1 MGTLARRTISLIM
14 SVMMVLSCFAGMAFS
29 VGADDVSD
37 MKKTISSMSVGDTFT
52 YGSYPQTD
60 VTSELGSEL
69 TAAAPPTGEWTSYNY
84 YYDGEQSDYMKYYDL
99 SYNGSRYRGVY
110 FTKYRPYYWDST
122 LSAYQSE
129 NGYDTNNIYW
139 FRYDPLTWRI
149 LDPSTGYV
157 ICEDIIDSQAFNNEY
172 YTNGTE
178 DAYGN
183 TAYYNDKTYTHYANN
198 WEYSTIRTWLNE
210 SFFVTAFS
218 ASERSQIPCTKLTTP
233 AYSALWSD
241 YDVGE
246 TGDYVFLPSYQDMLN
261 SSYGFSSDDDYDD
274 MNRRAHSSDYA
285 KSQGVYVSTS
295 YTDKYDKHTSYYRLR
310 SAGSYSDFTT
320 GVHYHGYVN
329 YYWNTYDTDDGIR
342 PALCF
347 NPSSTA
353 PTHVHTEVTIE
364 GKAATCTEKGL
375 TEGVKCSVCGKILKA
390 QEEIPASGHKFKDGK
405 CTVCG
410 AKDPNYK
417 PTEKPTVKPT
427 EKPTVKPTEKT
438 TVPSTTKKPTEKPT
452 EKPAEAPT
460 VKPTE
465 PSTEK
470 PTEAP
475 TAKPTEPST
484 EKPTVK
490 PTTPSTD
497 KPTEKPTS
505 KPAEKT
511 TAPATEK
518 PTRPEK
524 PTKPDSDMTTFPAA
538 EKPNETTTEPTTKV
552 DEKLEFADNSNVNG
566 KIDEENK
573 KVSIVPNASAGMSL
587 DDFKAMFKGA
597 VSVAVEKIEKV
608 FNGMKFMFGGNEYT
622 FILKGDTSPDG
633 KITAKDARTI
643 LRIAARLEQ
652 PDDVT
657 KESADIDSDRKVTSK
672 EARSVLRFAAKLQN
686 KINS

>member
-1 MGTLARRTISLIM
+1 MKTLGRRTLAIIL

-110 FTKYRPYYWDST
+110 FTKYRPYDWDST
-122 LSAYQSE
+122 SSGIQSE
-129 NGYDTNNIYW
+129 NGYSTNNVYW

-157 ICEDIIDSQAFNNEY
+157 ICEDVIDSQAFNNEY
-172 YTNGTE
+172 YENGTE
-178 DAYGN
+178 DAYGD
-183 TAYYNDKTYTHYANN
+183 TAYYNDKTYTHLANN

-210 SFFVTAFS
+210 LFFITAFS

-233 AYSALWSD
+233 AYSMEYSE

-261 SSYGFSSDDDYDD
+261 SSYGFSDY
-274 MNRRAHSSDYA
+274 MNCRTHSSDYA
-285 KSQGVYVSTS
+285 KSQGVNVDIYL
-295 YTDKYDKHTSYYRLR
+295 LR
-310 SAGSYSDFTT
+310 SASFKSVLTTFVSDE
-320 GVHYHGYVN
+320 GIGN
-329 YYWNTYDTDDGIR
+329 YWNTGLTYIGIR

-353 PTHVHTEVTIE
+353 
-364 GKAATCTEKGL
+364 
-375 TEGVKCSVCGKILKA
+375 
-390 QEEIPASGHKFKDGK
+390 
-405 CTVCG
+405 
-410 AKDPNYK
+410 N
-417 PTEKPTVKPT
+417 
-427 EKPTVKPTEKT
+427 PTEKT
-438 TVPSTTKKPTEKPT
+438 TVPSTEKPT
-452 EKPAEAPT
+452 EKPSEIP
-460 VKPTE
+460 
-465 PSTEK
+465 
-470 PTEAP
+470 
-475 TAKPTEPST
+475 
-484 EKPTVK
+484 
-490 PTTPSTD
+490 
-497 KPTEKPTS
+497 
-505 KPAEKT
+505 
-511 TAPATEK
+511 
-518 PTRPEK
+518 
-524 PTKPDSDMTTFPAA
+524 
-538 EKPNETTTEPTTKV
+538 TEPTTKAE
-552 DEKLEFADNSNVNG
+552 EKLEFADNANVDG
-566 KIDEENK
+566 KIDEKNK
-573 KVSIVPNASAGMSL
+573 KVSIVPSASMGMSL

-597 VSVAVEKIEKV
+597 VSIAGEKIEKV
-608 FNGMKFMFGGNEYT
+608 FNGMKFMFNGNEYT

-686 KINS
+686 KIYG